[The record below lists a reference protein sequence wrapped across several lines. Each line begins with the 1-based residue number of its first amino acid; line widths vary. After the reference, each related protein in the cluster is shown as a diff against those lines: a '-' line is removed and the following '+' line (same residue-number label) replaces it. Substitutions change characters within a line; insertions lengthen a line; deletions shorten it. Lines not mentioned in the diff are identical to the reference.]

1 MEAINKEEAMRAIFL
16 GLVLLCAAA
25 APSWAADDG
34 GIFARGDAN
43 GDGAFDIGDPVY
55 ILRFLFSNGGD
66 GDCLDALDV
75 NDDGQINVADAVS
88 ALAFLFGEGPPPPP
102 PFLRPGRDE
111 TADELTCLR
120 GLQEETILSYSPKQ
134 CERDAWDTGFEGKEE
149 ARVAAW
155 IESLGGR
162 VSEVRIEYWPYP
174 VCEACGCPRGYSILV
189 RVAGSEAI
197 AQLLRYGFMPIVPV
211 GPVDPIDPVLPIDPI
226 VPFVPVAR

>member
-1 MEAINKEEAMRAIFL
+1 MLDTRGPIQFNWVMEAINKEEAMRAIFL

-102 PFLRPGRDE
+102 PLDISRNPCSLRARTG
-111 TADELTCLR
+111 CWSLR
-120 GLQEETILSYSPKQ
+120 IALASTWRTRSRVTLKILPTSSSVY
-134 CERDAWDTGFEGKEE
+134 
-149 ARVAAW
+149 V
-155 IESLGGR
+155 
-162 VSEVRIEYWPYP
+162 
-174 VCEACGCPRGYSILV
+174 
-189 RVAGSEAI
+189 
-197 AQLLRYGFMPIVPV
+197 
-211 GPVDPIDPVLPIDPI
+211 
-226 VPFVPVAR
+226 